1 MMGKTLLRL
10 FVIGWGAVICGCQPE
25 SSAQDKTPAPPK
37 VGFAEDRV
45 PKPGET
51 KIERNSVDGDRAMKY
66 LNRLCDLGPRIS
78 GSEGMKKQQELLT
91 KHFEALGGTV
101 TRQEFSARQPS
112 QSADVALVNLIAS
125 WNPERK
131 DRVILCAHYDT
142 RPYADQEQN
151 QKNWTKPFVSAN
163 DGTSGVALLMELAHQ
178 LRETATTVGVDIV
191 IFDGEEYVFSG
202 PERMEDKYF
211 LGSEFFAADYTAK
224 LKARKIEFKYSAAI
238 LFDLF
243 AHPNAKLNIECH
255 SWENAREL
263 VTEIWKT
270 AEANKAKSFK
280 FVRGFDRATH
290 VNDDHIALQHAGI
303 AAIDIVD
310 FDYEDWH
317 KLSDTPD
324 KCSGAQL
331 AEVGGVI
338 LAWLKKK

>member
-1 MMGKTLLRL
+1 MGNTVLRL
-10 FVIGWGAVICGCQPE
+10 CAFGWCAVICGCQPE
-25 SSAQDKTPAPPK
+25 SSAQDKTPSPPK

-66 LNRLCDLGPRIS
+66 LKQLCDLGPRIS

-91 KHFEALGGTV
+91 KHFTDLGGTV

-112 QSADVALVNLIAS
+112 QAADVALVNLIAS

-131 DRVILCAHYDT
+131 DRIILCAHYDT

-178 LRETATTVGVDIV
+178 LKETATTVGVDLV
-191 IFDGEEYVFSG
+191 IFDGEEYVFTG
-202 PERMEDKYF
+202 PDRTEDKYF
-211 LGSEFFAADYTAK
+211 LGSEYFANDYTTK

-280 FVRGFDRATH
+280 FARGFDRATH

-317 KLSDTPD
+317 KLSDTPA
-324 KCSGAQL
+324 KCSGAQI